1 MSDWPCDRKGSRH
14 SHAPLGPCTHL
25 CVYLLC
31 ASCLSE
37 LVGQKLMGAGAVPW
51 GSRAKAPHTGQ
62 PKQQVYALTFLE
74 ARIPKARCA
83 GPWFLRRC
91 QGRVHPA
98 PSRFW

>member
-37 LVGQKLMGAGAVPW
+37 LVGQKLMGGGGGAL
-51 GSRAKAPHTGQ
+51 GQ
-62 PKQQVYALTFLE
+62 P
-74 ARIPKARCA
+74 
-83 GPWFLRRC
+83 C
-91 QGRVHPA
+91 QSTAHRA
-98 PSRFW
+98 A